1 MVQRISSLIVKHLRS
16 EISPAEEIEL
26 TDWVNESRQNKVLFD
41 EITREEVLQEELT
54 NLNASKADTWQKI
67 EAYLATESVTPA
79 EENKKVILVPFKRLW
94 SFATA
99 SAVVSAVAGTFWWA
113 MSTSRPTLPKTVVA
127 QTADIQPGG
136 NKAILTLE
144 DGSSVVL
151 DSARNGLLVEQGNT
165 KVTKLKD
172 GELSYSRESGVD
184 SRESIQYNI
193 LSTPRGGQY
202 QLTLPDGT
210 RAWLNAASS
219 IKYPTTFNDTERK
232 VEITGEAYFEVSP
245 LPISPDG
252 GEAKGK
258 LPFIV
263 KVLNAQGVAAEVKV
277 LGTHFNINAYTDEP
291 TVTTT
296 LLEGRVQVYTAEND
310 KPQTTNYKLLTPG
323 QQAQINGED
332 IKISTA
338 NTESA
343 VAWVHGQFIFS
354 SVDIKTLLRQ
364 ASRWYNIDIEY
375 QQVPA
380 YKFSGT
386 ISRSVTLAEFL
397 KILAYSEVKFIVQD
411 RKLIIQ

>member
-41 EITREEVLQEELT
+41 EITREEVIQEELT
-54 NLNASKADTWQKI
+54 NLYASKADTWQKI
-67 EAYLATESVTPA
+67 EAYLATESVAPA
-79 EENKKVILVPFKRLW
+79 QENKNVILFPFKKLW

-99 SAVVSAVAGTFWWA
+99 AAVVSAVAGTFWWA
-113 MSTSRPTLPKTVVA
+113 MSTSRPTAPKTVVA

-172 GELSYSRESGVD
+172 GELRYSREPGGGSQ
-184 SRESIQYNI
+184 ESIQYNI
-193 LSTPRGGQY
+193 LSTPKGGQY

-232 VEITGEAYFEVSP
+232 VEITGEVYFEVSP
-245 LPISPDG
+245 LPASPG
-252 GEAKGK
+252 GGGAKGK

-263 KVLNAQGVAAEVKV
+263 KVLNAQGMAAEVKV

-291 TVTTT
+291 VITTT
-296 LLEGRVQVYTAEND
+296 LLEGKVQV
-310 KPQTTNYKLLTPG
+310 TTDDSRLSTPDYRLLTPG
-323 QQAQINGED
+323 QQAQINGD
-332 IKISTA
+332 NIKVSAA

-343 VAWVHGQFIFS
+343 VAWVHGQFIFA

-364 ASRWYNIDIEY
+364 ASRWYSIDIEY

-386 ISRSVTLAEFL
+386 ISRSVTLSEFL
-397 KILAYSEVKFIVQD
+397 KILAYSEVKFVVQD